1 MKILFW
7 LALISAYLA
16 PCSYSKQFFI
26 CEKVGNECIISPD
39 QDFSHYS
46 LTSPFSNE
54 EEDDKYPPGSFMF
67 YMSILISI
75 GNSSLISG
83 LTCTAGLMSGLTV
96 GLLSIDR
103 LDLELKMRTGNV
115 KEKVNG

>member
-46 LTSPFSNE
+46 LTSNE

-75 GNSSLISG
+75 GNSSLFQ
-83 LTCTAGLMSGLTV
+83 
-96 GLLSIDR
+96 
-103 LDLELKMRTGNV
+103 DLHAQLG
-115 KEKVNG
+115 